1 MCFWG
6 LTSCVVVLGS
16 ARVSTS
22 LREDAA
28 MHGTV
33 TKSELI
39 ERISEKLKLPNGKAE
54 QIVNCVFDSMVRALQ
69 EGEGIEIRGFGSFT
83 VREYKAYEGRNPRTG
98 ETVHVAPKKLP
109 FFKVGKDL
117 RERVNSAF
125 LSGTPL
131 APSDDDDDD
140 DDDVDDEEAALYT
153 ESESDD

>member
-1 MCFWG
+1 
-6 LTSCVVVLGS
+6 
-16 ARVSTS
+16 
-22 LREDAA
+22 

-54 QIVNCVFDSMVRALQ
+54 QIVNCVFDSMVKALQ

-125 LSGTPL
+125 AARAAINDGVSG
-131 APSDDDDDD
+131 AEVDDDDDD
-140 DDDVDDEEAALYT
+140 DEEVAVYRET
-153 ESESDD
+153 EETSD

>member
-1 MCFWG
+1 
-6 LTSCVVVLGS
+6 
-16 ARVSTS
+16 
-22 LREDAA
+22 

-54 QIVNCVFDSMVRALQ
+54 QIVNCVFDSMVKALQ
-69 EGEGIEIRGFGSFT
+69 DGEGIEIRGFGSFT

-117 RERVNSAF
+117 RERVNAAF
-125 LSGTPL
+125 LGKPL
-131 APSDDDDDD
+131 PVHAPDEDDEDGDDDIQDDD
-140 DDDVDDEEAALYT
+140 QD
-153 ESESDD
+153 